1 MRKIVQNLF
10 RSLDP
15 PSPPSGAPRN
25 CVDTPIFLYPRGRV
39 LASSETVNCQA
50 GKRIDVN
57 AQKTNAKR
65 DQNVARER
73 HCYHSNSLVTAEE
86 TR

>member
-57 AQKTNAKR
+57 AQKTNTKR